1 MTPRVSL
8 LEKHHLR
15 LITAE
20 PVSWHLQPSMWPAEL
35 KYWPFWKRFGQE
47 WWEAAPVAE
56 PPEMLCSSFAALSSL
71 RAHGAFTMRRGGLA
85 ELLSFPRQLC
95 LPASAPSVLGH
106 SGKELCSPNCT
117 WTQEWNWG
125 LFSCCYQSFAN
136 RWYFRVC
143 SCLWVVQRCDS
154 AHLLLLFG
162 HVFITGCYFCTD
174 HPFFWWL
181 QEVKCSFNL
190 QA

>member
-56 PPEMLCSSFAALSSL
+56 LPEMLCSSFAALSSL

-117 WTQEWNWG
+117 WTQEWNFGVCFRAVTRALPTGDISGFVLVCGWCRG
-125 LFSCCYQSFAN
+125 VIVHTSCCFLGMFS
-136 RWYFRVC
+136 
-143 SCLWVVQRCDS
+143 
-154 AHLLLLFG
+154 
-162 HVFITGCYFCTD
+162 
-174 HPFFWWL
+174 
-181 QEVKCSFNL
+181 
-190 QA
+190 